1 MNTMTMNLMAQPQV
15 AELATV
21 AKQPELKSLNDNQFL
36 DFETSKV
43 QIITLEQL
51 ERTEKE
57 NDVYGKPL
65 KGIYHFDLIHKVE
78 DLCEK
83 HGYKAEIYDLFAA
96 NNKDRNTP
104 GVTRLPEKEAIMG
117 DKAVEAHILRRVFC
131 NIRLRDFDKGEGA
144 DEITTNMGISFHQK
158 GIQFGIGRNCCICHN
173 QTLLGAEH
181 YGATYADL
189 NSKRTAYKLDEL
201 LERADA
207 WLANLRGIVDA
218 SDEFIERMKNR
229 EIKAQEMFTIIGML
243 TSLRVASETK
253 YKGIRNLQVIPLNQA
268 QIGKLTEKMMI
279 AYYERNIVTAWDFYN
294 AATDMYKSTQLDQ
307 PMILSQNLAM
317 SNFIQTQLVPMA

>member
-1 MNTMTMNLMAQPQV
+1 MNTMAMNLMAQPRV
-15 AELATV
+15 AEVAV
-21 AKQPELKSLNDNQFL
+21 AKQPELKSDNMNQFL

-43 QIITLEQL
+43 QILTIDQL

-104 GVTRLPEKEAIMG
+104 GVTRLPEKEALMG
-117 DKAVEAHILRRVFC
+117 DRAVEAHILRRVFC
-131 NIRLRDFDKGEGA
+131 NIRLRDFDKGEGN
-144 DEITTNMGISFHQK
+144 DEITTNMAVSFHQK
-158 GIQFGIGRNCCICHN
+158 GIQLGIGRNVIICHN
-173 QTLLGAEH
+173 QCLLNAEH
-181 YGATYADL
+181 YGATYSDL
-189 NSKRTAYKLDEL
+189 NSRRGAFKLDEL
-201 LERADA
+201 LQRADA
-207 WLANLRGIVDA
+207 WLANLRGIIDA
-218 SDEFIERMKNR
+218 NNEMIERMKNR

-243 TSLRVASETK
+243 TSLRVAAETK

-268 QIGKLTEKMMI
+268 QIGRLTEKMMI
-279 AYYERNIVTAWDFYN
+279 AYYERNIVTAWDLYN

-317 SNFIQTQLVPMA
+317 SSFIQNTLIPKA